1 MINPFE
7 SLLFNSSY
15 DIDDRKFKNKELILT
30 LILHRR
36 TIIVQYLIF
45 KLNDSN
51 NYLILGFDFEKETV
65 IPVEKESI
73 NVILNKLS
81 DLISSEYNTI
91 DLSID
96 NIPEANDY
104 YRKLNIKKTDFYSY
118 KNITFL
124 SSKGRSVISCECEAF
139 NNQIMHKPTNS
150 ILFFNR
156 SGLLYGKIEVEINQK
171 NIEDIKKIHLVDDMI
186 IRYLITEE
194 RIETAGRIYEAATT
208 GFNTYELTISSFMH
222 ELVYI
227 KGGYYSS
234 QGLNLQSHVNAI
246 LRTAGIKKEQI
257 NIESVKEIKAPYLVI
272 IPIVDL
278 SITSGSFG
286 LGDVSFY
293 SKEQVLFKYK
303 NMSELYKHD
312 LHEKFQ
318 TFAQTIVESD
328 NTYDAYQLGLLKVQ
342 SALDVIMLLA
352 KNDRAFN
359 LYNLGHE
366 FNKWNRLGIYQNP
379 TCSTFYY
386 VENMIG
392 SEKIF
397 SDSKNIRAKNSL
409 LIDSTLD
416 KQLKELEWYEEK
428 LYEKL
433 TNQQSPILKQI
444 FNAIKWL
451 NRSWKATDIEDK
463 VIYTNISMEFLVDK
477 VKTEPFLPKEIVTE
491 FKQDI
496 KLLLKDKDIY
506 TEEYEGKI
514 KEKSLGNLS
523 NPPLKVKV
531 QSLINQL
538 KIPITADEFDK
549 LWEVR
554 SYRNDLIHGRS
565 DLEINA
571 ENVLLANIVMGELI
585 SYRLRYEDGV

>member
-1 MINPFE
+1 MINPFDPT
-7 SLLFNSSY
+7 LFNSTY
-15 DIDDRKFKNKELILT
+15 NLDERKFINKELILT

-36 TIIVQYLIF
+36 SIIIQYLIF
-45 KLNDSN
+45 KLNDSSN
-51 NYLILGFDFEKETV
+51 FLIIGFDFEKEEV

-73 NVILNKLS
+73 NVVLNKLS
-81 DLISSEYNTI
+81 DLIRSEYNTI
-91 DLSID
+91 DISVD
-96 NIPEANDY
+96 NIPETINY
-104 YRKLNIKKTDFYSY
+104 FRKSNIKKTDFYSY
-118 KNITFL
+118 KNITVL
-124 SSKGRSVISCECEAF
+124 ASRSRSVISCECETY
-139 NNQIMHKPTNS
+139 NNQIMHKPTSS

-156 SGLLYGKIEVEINQK
+156 SGLLYGKIEIETNQK
-171 NIEDIKKIHLVDDMI
+171 NTEDVKKIHLVDDMI
-186 IRYLITEE
+186 IRYSLTGEK
-194 RIETAGRIYEAATT
+194 IETAGRIYEAATT
-208 GFNTYELTISSFMH
+208 SSNTYELTISSFMH

-234 QGLNLQSHVNAI
+234 RGLNLQSHVNAI

-257 NIESVKEIKAPYLVI
+257 NIESVEEIKAPYLVI

-286 LGDVSFY
+286 LGDVNFY
-293 SKEQVLFKYK
+293 NKEQAIFKFR
-303 NMSELYKHD
+303 NISEFYNHD
-312 LHEKFQ
+312 LHDEFH

-328 NTYDAYQLGLLKVQ
+328 NTYDAYQLGLLKIQ
-342 SALDVIMLLA
+342 SAIDVIMLLA

-359 LYNLGHE
+359 LYNLGEE
-366 FNKWNRLGIYQNP
+366 FNRWNRLGLYQNP

-397 SDSKNIRAKNSL
+397 SDSKNIRENNSL
-409 LIDSTLD
+409 MIDSSLD
-416 KQLKELEWYEEK
+416 KQIKELDWYEEK

-463 VIYTNISMEFLVDK
+463 IIYTNISMEFLVDK

-506 TEEYEGKI
+506 SEEYKAKI

-523 NPPLKVKV
+523 NPPLKVKI
-531 QSLINQL
+531 QSLISQL
-538 KIPITADEFDK
+538 RIPITTAEFDK

-554 SYRNDLIHGRS
+554 SYRNDLVHGRS

-571 ENVLLANIVMGELI
+571 ENVLLANIVLGELI
-585 SYRLRYEDGV
+585 SYRLRCEDGV